1 MMRDREAGTS
11 VSTLDHDLK
20 LNKDNSLL
28 ISAVGIAPCYG
39 WTLHPQHHSA
49 CL

>member
-1 MMRDREAGTS
+1 MLRDREVGAPA
-11 VSTLDHDLK
+11 STLDHDLK
-20 LNKDNSLL
+20 LSKENSLL
-28 ISAVGIAPCYG
+28 ISAVGPTPCYG